1 MTRAAKP
8 AAIGMN
14 SEMSA
19 FARTIGITLED
30 NPLASF
36 KANSNSHR
44 RVIDVL
50 IRYLCA

>member
-8 AAIGMN
+8 AAIGTN
-14 SEMSA
+14 SEMST
-19 FARTIGITLED
+19 FAKTMGITLED

-44 RVIDVL
+44 RGIDVL